1 MCGTYGV
8 KLIFRLG
15 GTMVRNRQTPIESKL
30 SRNLGTVYG
39 PPGGY
44 GATIGWCCTA
54 ALVTCVERGTGRSLF
69 FCYPNFIVCNLGHYR
84 DANCIE
90 RSS

>member
-1 MCGTYGV
+1 
-8 KLIFRLG
+8 
-15 GTMVRNRQTPIESKL
+15 MVRNRQTPIESKL

-54 ALVTCVERGTGRSLF
+54 GDLCGEGDGAQPGFLLSELYCVQLGALQGCKLHR
-69 FCYPNFIVCNLGHYR
+69 
-84 DANCIE
+84 A
-90 RSS
+90 

>member
-1 MCGTYGV
+1 M

-44 GATIGWCCTA
+44 GATIGRWCTG
-54 ALVTCVERGTGRSLF
+54 VTCVERGTGPAWF
-69 FCYPNFIVCNLGHYR
+69 FVIRTLLCATWGITGMQIASSVVHKYL
-84 DANCIE
+84 E
-90 RSS
+90 RK